1 MEQLLRGL
9 CSAPLCIYHEFCSI
23 KMIFFP
29 ISYIGSDF
37 RVAATVT
44 DDTGFVDVTLF
55 TNDILEIVKHT
66 SLQPSGEL
74 ELAALDKEIANLSFV
89 LGLRRI
95 KQDDECLQRNAYGI
109 FCLCKVPT
117 PLVDSPDD
125 LEDKTD
131 ESQQQ
136 TKRKLDFLQTAASVP
151 SGETGSPSTH
161 AELSVPQLKSKIQKH
176 AATSPKLAQV
186 TNKKKP
192 ATFPII
198 HVIALCCGFVVSA
211 H

>member
-1 MEQLLRGL
+1 MHVLWPKHGTTVKR
-9 CSAPLCIYHEFCSI
+9 
-23 KMIFFP
+23 
-29 ISYIGSDF
+29 F

-55 TNDILEIVKHT
+55 TNDVLEIMKHT

-74 ELAALDKEIANLSFV
+74 ELAALDKEIANLSFI

-109 FCLCKVPT
+109 VGLCKVPT

-136 TKRKLDFLQTAASVP
+136 TKRKLDSLQTAASVP
-151 SGETGSPSTH
+151 SRETGSPSTH
-161 AELSVPQLKSKIQKH
+161 AELPVPQLKSKIQKH

-186 TNKKKP
+186 TNNNKNLP
-192 ATFPII
+192 LSP
-198 HVIALCCGFVVSA
+198 
-211 H
+211 